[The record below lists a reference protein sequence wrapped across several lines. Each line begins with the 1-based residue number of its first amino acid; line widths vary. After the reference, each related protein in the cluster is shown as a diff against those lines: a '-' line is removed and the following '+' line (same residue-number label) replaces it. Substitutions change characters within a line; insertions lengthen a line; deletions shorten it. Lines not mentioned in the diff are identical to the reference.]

1 MSKHTSNRSAA
12 NDGTWF
18 LEAIGAS
25 PRPAS
30 STEAVADLEAEN
42 AAPDELVAV
51 GVGADDPDVT
61 VELSS
66 FDGDPGTST
75 SSFHPV
81 PAPPPPPAVLPEDFD
96 LEDPAPIDSSDVTG
110 EPAGEPVDAALEPVV
125 RSRRNFRWPIVIV
138 LLLAIGAVVV
148 AAVWLPIAARN
159 EAQAVRTSYYNAA
172 FSVRD
177 YLPVSQEALDAITD
191 PSRDAS
197 AVTAAVPVIAELD
210 TRAFALEEVTAE
222 PLPTTLPFIPSPEL
236 DELPPLRDRGAILG
250 AASSDLA
257 RRLGNAYVYR
267 TSMPLLLDLGDLPST
282 ATTEQIN
289 AIAVQ
294 TASTLAS
301 DAGVVADLPDDPAF
315 AEAKDAAV
323 VALERATVWQDEY
336 LEALANEDEASA
348 TVLIAEMDQLR
359 NELAVITVDA
369 LIAFRASADL
379 VIVGLAAD
387 FDAYL
392 TDVAA

>member
-1 MSKHTSNRSAA
+1 MSKHTSNRSAG

-25 PRPAS
+25 PRPPS

-42 AAPDELVAV
+42 ASPDDLVAV
-51 GVGADDPDVT
+51 SVGADDPDVT

-81 PAPPPPPAVLPEDFD
+81 PATPPPPAVLPEDFD
-96 LEDPAPIDSSDVTG
+96 IEDAQDAKSPDLAHDPD
-110 EPAGEPVDAALEPVV
+110 EEPVDDALEPVV

-159 EAQAVRTSYYNAA
+159 EAQAVRTSYYDAA
-172 FSVRD
+172 FVVRD
-177 YLPVSQEALDAITD
+177 YLPVSQGALDAITD
-191 PSRDAS
+191 PASDPS

-236 DELPPLRDRGAILG
+236 DELAPLQDRGAILG

-289 AIAVQ
+289 ALAVQ

-315 AEAKDAAV
+315 VEVKAAAIA
-323 VALERATVWQDEY
+323 ALDRATVWQDEY
-336 LEALANEDEASA
+336 LESLANEDEASA
-348 TVLIAEMDQLR
+348 TVLIAEMDQIRTDLGV
-359 NELAVITVDA
+359 ATVDA
-369 LIAFRASADL
+369 LIAFRGTAD
-379 VIVGLAAD
+379 VAIVELAAD
-387 FDAYL
+387 FDIYL
-392 TDVAA
+392 ADVAA